1 MPRSLRAGADL
12 SPTRRLHRN
21 TYVPTST
28 AVPRR
33 PRGTPHGRAASSV
46 PHRPRCTGK
55 PLEAHTPVHVI
66 FGWERVDADT
76 DTENDRHAYLPQ
88 GRPRTQDPHR
98 SQTNR
103 ASSTR
108 LSTHQ
113 CGCHGQ
119 RPEDNRDAEVGG
131 ALPPRERVCPA
142 CHRHHPWLSTPGAI
156 LRQAP
161 SAAAATRRAR
171 CLSSAHSRW
180 DRPVGDAAPR
190 AAAGPAR
197 ASPRTRRAPRVS
209 ARARPTGQTAGRPH
223 ERRSGRCT

>member
-1 MPRSLRAGADL
+1 VFIPKSKTLTDPLNGAGDVRAVPRSLRAGADL

-21 TYVPTST
+21 TYVPAST

-33 PRGTPHGRAASSV
+33 PRGTHHGRAASSV
-46 PHRPRCTGK
+46 PHRPRCTGGK

-88 GRPRTQDPHR
+88 ERPRTQDPHR

-108 LSTHQ
+108 LSAHQ

-119 RPEDNRDAEVGG
+119 RTIVMQRWVG
-131 ALPPRERVCPA
+131 PC
-142 CHRHHPWLSTPGAI
+142 
-156 LRQAP
+156 
-161 SAAAATRRAR
+161 RRAN
-171 CLSSAHSRW
+171 AF
-180 DRPVGDAAPR
+180 AQ
-190 AAAGPAR
+190 PA
-197 ASPRTRRAPRVS
+197 
-209 ARARPTGQTAGRPH
+209 TAIIPG
-223 ERRSGRCT
+223 